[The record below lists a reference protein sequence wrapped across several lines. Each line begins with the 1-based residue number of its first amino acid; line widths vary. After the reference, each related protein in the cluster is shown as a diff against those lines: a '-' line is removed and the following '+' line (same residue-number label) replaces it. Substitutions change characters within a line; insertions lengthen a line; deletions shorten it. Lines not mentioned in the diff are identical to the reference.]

1 MKVPKAKKSQL
12 CCFRNRFRCVGVCFL
27 LHWHKILVKHDWITK
42 FEKNPS
48 AASADR
54 PLQRNPV
61 FWAFWGPQTYPRAS
75 GAQFLHS
82 HHLRHQ
88 ANPISHKKNHAQI
101 FFAQARSLLPKQFEL
116 KLSYFYL
123 KLIWWNWSLLPLN
136 TISWP
141 GIVISSQMGPNIP
154 AFFAAIVWTAS
165 GILLT
170 FRSTCWH
177 IMYLITN

>member
-1 MKVPKAKKSQL
+1 MKVQKAKKSQL
-12 CCFRNRFRCVGVCFL
+12 CCFRNCFRCVRARFL
-27 LHWHKILVKHDWITK
+27 LHWHKILVKPDWITK

-82 HHLRHQ
+82 PHLRHQ

-101 FFAQARSLLPKQFEL
+101 FFCA
-116 KLSYFYL
+116 
-123 KLIWWNWSLLPLN
+123 
-136 TISWP
+136 
-141 GIVISSQMGPNIP
+141 SQIP
-154 AFFAAIVWTAS
+154 ASQAVWVKA
-165 GILLT
+165 ILLLSKT
-170 FRSTCWH
+170 HLMKFKVYYPWIQYPDQASMWFPQIPSSLQPSCELHLASCLHLGGHADISCIW
-177 IMYLITN
+177 